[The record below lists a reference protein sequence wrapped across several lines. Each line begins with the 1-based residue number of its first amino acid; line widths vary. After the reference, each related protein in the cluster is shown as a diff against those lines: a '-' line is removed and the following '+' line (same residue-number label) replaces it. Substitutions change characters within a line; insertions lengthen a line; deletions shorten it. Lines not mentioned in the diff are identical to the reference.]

1 MTPDEL
7 KGIVASMLSEGVP
20 PGVVSRV
27 FDLDL
32 DLVKDEQKKVRVGK
46 YNSDD
51 LNDYMEQMQWDAVE
65 VARTI
70 LATGS
75 SVEKARFVNAIL
87 GKQMTA
93 AAKRS
98 PEGQRDQLSKME
110 EMFAKMRGDD
120 G

>member
-7 KGIVASMLSEGVP
+7 QEIVKMMLSEGVP

-32 DLVKDEQKKVRVGK
+32 DLVKEQQRGLRVK
-46 YNSDD
+46 RYNTDD

-75 SVEKARFVNAIL
+75 TVEKARFVNAIL

-93 AAKRS
+93 AVKRA
-98 PEGQRDQLSKME
+98 PEGQRDSLDKVT

>member
-7 KGIVASMLSEGVP
+7 QQIVKSMLAEGVP

-27 FDLDL
+27 FDLDI
-32 DLVKDEQKKVRVGK
+32 DLVKEEQKRTRVGK
-46 YNSDD
+46 YNTDD

-75 SVEKARFVNAIL
+75 TTEKARYVSAIL
-87 GKQMTA
+87 GKQMSA
-93 AAKRS
+93 AAKRA
-98 PEGQRDQLSKME
+98 PEGQRDSAAKML
-110 EMFAKMRGDD
+110 EMFAAMRGDD

>member
-1 MTPDEL
+1 MTSDEL
-7 KGIVASMLSEGVP
+7 KGIVKSMLSEGVP

-32 DLVKDEQKKVRVGK
+32 DLVKDEQKRVRVGK
-46 YNSDD
+46 YGTDD

-87 GKQMTA
+87 GKQMSA
-93 AAKRS
+93 AAKRA
-98 PEGQRDQLSKME
+98 PEGQRDSSDKMME
-110 EMFAKMRGDD
+110 LFAAMRGDD